1 MSSNYGKKL
10 EYRFPVSIVISRPMT
25 NVIEYS
31 VTIHDPLS
39 GDETRV
45 YHANRYATFHGPFD
59 GAFQRQVTGAAHTLW
74 REDDVDCEE
83 GFRGTFHSRGYSVRE
98 VTFA

>member
-45 YHANRYATFHGPFD
+45 YHANR
-59 GAFQRQVTGAAHTLW
+59 
-74 REDDVDCEE
+74 
-83 GFRGTFHSRGYSVRE
+83 
-98 VTFA
+98 